1 LTEESN
7 LFKELKETL
16 EPVKRHIRIIEAL
29 MNDQPAGIIKISNST
44 GIPDHKIR
52 YSLRILE
59 KDGIIS
65 PSKDGAILT
74 PEFIENKEKIAEEAK
89 EILDSFDALYSEIKK
104 SFLGKK

>member
-1 LTEESN
+1 MTEESN

>member
-1 LTEESN
+1 MTEESN

-16 EPVKRHIRIIEAL
+16 EPVKRHIKIIEAL

-74 PEFIENKEKIAEEAK
+74 PEFIENKEKIVEEAK
-89 EILDSFDALYSEIKK
+89 EILDSFESLYSEIKK

>member
-1 LTEESN
+1 MTQESN

-16 EPVKRHIRIIEAL
+16 EPVKRHIKIIEAL
-29 MNDQPAGIIKISNST
+29 MNDQPAGIIKISQST

-59 KDGIIS
+59 KDGIIA

-74 PEFIENKEKIAEEAK
+74 PEFIENKEKIIEEAK
-89 EILDSFDALYSEIKK
+89 EILDSFDDLYSEIRK

>member
-1 LTEESN
+1 MTQESN

-29 MNDQPAGIIKISNST
+29 MNDQPAGIIKISQST
-44 GIPDHKIR
+44 GMPDHKIR

-59 KDGIIS
+59 KDGIIT

-74 PEFIENKEKIAEEAK
+74 PEFIENKDRILAEAK
-89 EILDSFDALYSEIKK
+89 EILDSFEDLYSEIKK
-104 SFLGKK
+104 SFTGKK

>member
-1 LTEESN
+1 MTQESN

-16 EPVKRHIRIIEAL
+16 EPVKRHIKIIESL
-29 MNDQPAGIIKISNST
+29 MNDQPAGIIKISQST

-74 PEFIENKEKIAEEAK
+74 PEFIENKEKIIEEAK
-89 EILDSFDALYSEIKK
+89 EIRDSFDDLYSEIRK
-104 SFLGKK
+104 SLLGKK

>member
-1 LTEESN
+1 MTEESN

-16 EPVKRHIRIIEAL
+16 EPVKRHIKIIEAL

-74 PEFIENKEKIAEEAK
+74 PEFIENKEKIVEEAK